1 MKMIHPTAI
10 IYPGA
15 KIEEGVEIGPY
26 TVIGSEVTIK
36 KGTRIGSHA
45 VMEGW
50 TTIGE
55 DCQIFT
61 GAVIGGLTQDL
72 KNEGKRSFVEIGR
85 GNIIREYV
93 TINRATRAEGIT
105 RIGDMN
111 LLMINVHIA
120 HDCILGHGVIMGNL
134 ATLAGHVV
142 VEDRAI
148 IEGLTAVHQFIRIG
162 RHAFVGGY
170 SKVVKDIVPYLK
182 VAGQPTKVYG
192 INTIGLERNG
202 FSPETIKNIERAYR
216 ILFRSK
222 LNVTQGLKRLEEE
235 GSLTPEM
242 NHMLEFIKN
251 SARGICR

>member
-1 MKMIHPTAI
+1 MSIHPTAV

-15 KIEEGVEIGPY
+15 KIDEGVEIGPY
-26 TVIGSEVTIK
+26 AVIGSEVTIN
-36 KGTRIGSHA
+36 KGTKIGPH
-45 VMEGW
+45 VVVEGW

-55 DCQIFT
+55 NCQIYT
-61 GAVIGGLTQDL
+61 GAVIGSPTQDL
-72 KNEGKRSFVEIGR
+72 KNEGKRSYVEIGD

-93 TINRATRAEGIT
+93 TINRATHAEGVT
-105 RIGDMN
+105 RIGHRN
-111 LLMINVHIA
+111 FLMINTHIA
-120 HDCILGHGVIMGNL
+120 HDCILGDGIILGNL

-148 IEGLTAVHQFIRIG
+148 IEGLTGIHQFIRIG

-170 SKVVKDIVPYLK
+170 SKVVKDIAPYLK

-192 INTIGLERNG
+192 INTLGLERSG
-202 FSPETIKNIERAYR
+202 FSPENINNIEKVYR

-222 LNVTQGLKRLEEE
+222 LNVTQGLKRLAE
-235 GSLTPEM
+235 GGDITPEVRPM
-242 NHMLEFIKN
+242 IDFIKN

>member
-1 MKMIHPTAI
+1 MTIHATAV

-26 TVIGSEVTIK
+26 AVIGSEVTIK
-36 KGTRIGSHA
+36 KGTKIGPH
-45 VMEGW
+45 VVVEGW

-55 DCQIFT
+55 NCQIYT
-61 GAVIGGLTQDL
+61 GAVIGSPTQDL
-72 KNEGKRSFVEIGR
+72 KNEGKRSYVEIGD

-93 TINRATRAEGIT
+93 TINRATHAEGVT
-105 RIGDMN
+105 RIGHRN
-111 LLMINVHIA
+111 LLMINAHIA
-120 HDCILGHGVIMGNL
+120 HDCILGDGIILGNL

-148 IEGLTAVHQFIRIG
+148 IEGLTGIHQFIRIG

-170 SKVVKDIVPYLK
+170 SKVVKDIAPYLK

-192 INTIGLERNG
+192 INTLGLERSG
-202 FSPETIKNIERAYR
+202 FSPENINNIEKVYR

-222 LNVTQGLKRLEEE
+222 LNVTQGLKRLEE
-235 GSLTPEM
+235 GGGLTPEVRPM
-242 NHMLEFIKN
+242 IEFIKN